1 MQAPNGYVLVTAE
14 DVRSAYGNYQAK
26 RGLRIQETKEVYIK
40 EAMKPRWLPWL
51 KQRTYEEA
59 VAYLNEYC
67 GWHHEWWMCEE
78 RGVYWFNILKEL
90 NNSLGSQPHMYASTE
105 AASLVNEW
113 KDKS

>member
-1 MQAPNGYVLVTAE
+1 MQAPHGYVLVTAE

-26 RGLRIQETKEVYIK
+26 RDLRIQETKEVYIK
-40 EAMKPRWLPWL
+40 DAMKTRCLPWL
-51 KQRTYEEA
+51 KQRTHEEA
-59 VAYLNEYC
+59 VTYLNEYC
-67 GWHHEWWMCEE
+67 SWHHEWWLCEE

-90 NNSLGSQPHMYASTE
+90 NSSIGSQPHLYASTE